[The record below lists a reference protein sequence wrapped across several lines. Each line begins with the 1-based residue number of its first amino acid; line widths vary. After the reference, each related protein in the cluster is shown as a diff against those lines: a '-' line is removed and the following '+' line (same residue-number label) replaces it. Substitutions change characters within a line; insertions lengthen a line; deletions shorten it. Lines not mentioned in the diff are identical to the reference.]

1 MPTFSLSLYQE
12 PSEPATEDEPY
23 TERSPAELS
32 DPLRANRRDWLMT
45 RKQDKCECQVG
56 EKPRG

>member
-1 MPTFSLSLYQE
+1 MPTFSRALYRE
-12 PSEPATEDEPY
+12 PLEPATEDEPY
-23 TERSPAELS
+23 THADLS

-45 RKQDKCECQVG
+45 RKQDKHECLVG